1 MGLISPFNFM
11 AKSWKGQL
19 QDLSIDG
26 GNLAIMQNPQ
36 SYEEGGNDSKQ
47 CFEISYRG
55 HPLQSIAWQ
64 RWLNDFLKTFFFGDH
79 IFRVLIASQ
88 RWQMTPNKKIVGLII
103 RSTDLAHIRES
114 LLVELT
120 KRYIHKHTI
129 TQTQKHTDLKRYKHT
144 NKDNQLLESQGLII
158 SSYYR
163 AHKREGHIYLIFVFI
178 PTWQT
183 KLLQMGLAPFTY
195 TVKLWKVCGYWPS

>member
-1 MGLISPFNFM
+1 MQEILPLC
-11 AKSWKGQL
+11 K
-19 QDLSIDG
+19 
-26 GNLAIMQNPQ
+26 QNPQ
-36 SYEEGGNDSKQ
+36 SYEDKRGGNDSKQ

-64 RWLNDFLKTFFFGDH
+64 RWLNDFLTIFFFGDH

-120 KRYIHKHTI
+120 KRHIHKHTI
-129 TQTQKHTDLKRYKHT
+129 TETQKHTDLKRYPHL
-144 NKDNQLLESQGLII
+144 NKDIQLLDTIESQGLVI
-158 SSYYR
+158 SSSYR
-163 AHKREGHIYLIFVFI
+163 DHTRECHVFHIDII

-183 KLLQMGLAPFTY
+183 KLLQIFR
-195 TVKLWKVCGYWPS
+195 

>member
-19 QDLSIDG
+19 QDIYRKSCHYASKTLSR
-26 GNLAIMQNPQ
+26 MKR
-36 SYEEGGNDSKQ
+36 GGNDSKQ
-47 CFEISYRG
+47 SFEISYRG

-64 RWLNDFLKTFFFGDH
+64 RCLNDFLTTFFFGDH

-103 RSTDLAHIRES
+103 RSTDLAYIRES

-120 KRYIHKHTI
+120 KKINKHKHTNR
-129 TQTQKHTDLKRYKHT
+129 QRQKHTDLQRYQHT
-144 NKDNQLLESQGLII
+144 NKDNQLLDTIESQGLVLSSHKGGSNI
-158 SSYYR
+158 S
-163 AHKREGHIYLIFVFI
+163 HFCLYL
-178 PTWQT
+178 
-183 KLLQMGLAPFTY
+183 AD
-195 TVKLWKVCGYWPS
+195 